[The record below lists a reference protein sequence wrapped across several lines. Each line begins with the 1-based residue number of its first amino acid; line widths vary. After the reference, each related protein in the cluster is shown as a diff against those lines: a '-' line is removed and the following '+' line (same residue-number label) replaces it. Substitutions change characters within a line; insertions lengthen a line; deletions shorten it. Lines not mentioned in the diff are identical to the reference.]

1 MNNKS
6 VMSKGIKFLGI
17 GQSLPNNVLTNKELE
32 SITPGSSAP
41 WIEEKLGIE
50 ERRISTI
57 DSVVS
62 LGAVSASEALLDS
75 GLSKD
80 DIDLIIVNTSSSDK
94 LSPSVACMIQN
105 ELELT
110 CPAFDINAVC
120 TGFLYALDLSSLLL
134 DKYKNILIISTE
146 TYSKITDWDN
156 RNSCFFG
163 DGSAAVIITR
173 NNKKFYSNIGAEGSG
188 WENFN
193 CDRNSTFNMNGKEVY
208 KFGTRVLPTEINKLI
223 IENNLN
229 INDIDWV
236 VPHQPSHNVLK
247 QTARELNLSN
257 DKVLFNMKRY
267 GNTAGASVPMALY
280 DGIKTGK
287 IKKNDNILL
296 AAIGSGWTYGV
307 SNFKLDYK

>member
-1 MNNKS
+1 MN
-6 VMSKGIKFLGI
+6 KGFKILGI
-17 GQSLPNNVLTNKELE
+17 GQSLPIKVVSNKDIE
-32 SITPGSSAP
+32 SITPGSNAT
-41 WIEEKLGIE
+41 WIEEKLGIKH
-50 ERRISTI
+50 RRISTN
-57 DSVVS
+57 DSVVT
-62 LGAVSASEALLDS
+62 LGTLSATEALLDS

-94 LSPSVACMIQN
+94 LSPSVACIIQN
-105 ELELT
+105 QLELT

-146 TYSKITDWDN
+146 TYSKITDWGD

-173 NNKKFYSNIGAEGSG
+173 NHQKFFSNIGADGSG

-193 CDRNSTFNMNGKEVY
+193 CDRNSTFEMNGKEVY
-208 KFGTRVLPTEINKLI
+208 KFGTKVLPTEINKLI
-223 IENNLN
+223 NENNLSIAN
-229 INDIDWV
+229 INWI

-247 QTARELNLSN
+247 ETARELNISN
-257 DKVLFNMKRY
+257 EKVLFNMERY

-280 DGIKTGK
+280 DGMKTGK
-287 IKKNDNILL
+287 IKNGDNLLL

-307 SNFKLDYK
+307 SYFKLDYK